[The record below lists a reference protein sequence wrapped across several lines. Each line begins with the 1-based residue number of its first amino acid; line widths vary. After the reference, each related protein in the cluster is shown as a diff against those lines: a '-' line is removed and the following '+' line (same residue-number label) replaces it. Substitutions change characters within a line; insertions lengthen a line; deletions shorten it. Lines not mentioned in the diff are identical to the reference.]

1 MLRKMSLRLILGRA
15 GSGKSTRIYEE
26 ISALVA
32 AEPSGSPLWLL
43 VPEQATSQA
52 ERSLTDCCSTGGLM
66 RARVISF
73 RRLAYQL
80 LHEVAG
86 AALVQIGEL
95 GRHMI
100 IRRVIEQRKHELR
113 TFYRSANQPGFTH
126 KLAQMVSELKSCQVT
141 PEQLAALLTEQAD
154 KLTPTLRNKLH
165 DLTLLCHQLEEEY
178 GDTYLDADDCLTLL
192 ADNVPK
198 SQGVVGSPVW
208 LDGFSGFTAQ
218 EYRVIERLLSVC
230 PEVSVCL
237 TLPPDALSRRL
248 RDDDVFYT
256 PWSTAKELVRRA
268 AELGVT
274 VEQIAIPAGHNVRS
288 RGHAALE
295 YLESNYFDRLQPPF
309 AESPAGLSIVAA
321 SNRRAEVEAAA
332 SEIIRLCREEGYRYR
347 EIAVTVRDFANYDY
361 LLATV
366 LNDVGIPHFLDKKRA
381 VDQHPAL
388 ELVRS
393 ALETVLEN
401 FPYEAVFRCLKTD
414 LFPVSR
420 DAVDILENYVLATG
434 TRGQSRW
441 LTGDDWLPHQSEG
454 EGGQE
459 TVEQTELLNA
469 ARRTVADLLG
479 SLSKALEQALDVRGY
494 ATALYQ
500 FLEKLKVDE
509 TLFDWA
515 ETAAAKGELEAA
527 SLHTQVWSALIGLLD
542 EAVAGLNDEKLPL
555 REFARVVDS
564 GLETIE
570 LGLIPPELDQVVITS
585 LGRSR
590 HPEVKAALVLGVT
603 EGVLP
608 ARVQSDGIL
617 TDHERQILASCQ
629 LELGPSAERRL
640 FDEQYLIYSALTR
653 PSQRLWL
660 SYPLA
665 DEEGATLLPSS
676 VIKRL
681 REIFPQLETTE
692 HPLTPVGLGGADVL
706 PYLPH
711 PTPALRQLAAELR
724 EAALNRTVA
733 PVWWDVYSFLLF
745 SAKDRPALLRLL
757 AGRERRNAEGSL
769 TRQAVRRL
777 YGQTLRAS
785 VSRIERYNACPFS
798 FFSTYGLRLQERAVH
813 RLAAPD
819 LGTFFHN
826 AMDRFV
832 LELQERNLDWG
843 QLEDQQYTDLTKQIV
858 GALGPDLQ
866 HHILDSS
873 SRYRHIARK
882 LERTVERSARIL
894 GKHQSQGKFRPVAVE
909 LAFGPG
915 GRIPGLSFSLSDGTR
930 IELAGRIDRLDLAT
944 TDDGQSYLRVIDYKS
959 GSSRLT
965 PLEVYYGLKLQLL
978 TYLHVAKQCA
988 ANLLPAEALEAAALY
1003 FRIHDP
1009 LQTAEAPL
1017 PTILAEAR
1025 GLEAYR
1031 MQGLLLDDQEAISLM
1046 DQELRGRSVLIPVS
1060 VKSDGSLRQ
1069 SDNVWSRAELDRMRE
1084 HLEAELMAAGEA
1096 IMQGNIA
1103 ISPYR
1108 LDKETACRFCS
1119 YAAVCQF
1126 DPLLPENDYR
1136 WLPKLPRDEI
1146 MRRLSQSEGGESGE

>member
-1 MLRKMSLRLILGRA
+1 MSLRLILGRA
-15 GSGKSTRIYEE
+15 GSGKSTQIYGE
-26 ISALVA
+26 ISALVTT
-32 AEPSGSPLWLL
+32 EPSGPPLWLL

-52 ERSLTDCCSTGGLM
+52 ERSLTECGSLGGLL

-80 LHEVAG
+80 LHAVAG
-86 AALVQIGEL
+86 AALVQVGDL

-100 IRRVIEQRKHELR
+100 IRRVVEQHKQELR

-126 KLAQMVSELKSCQVT
+126 KLAQMMSELKSCQVT
-141 PEQLAALLTEQAD
+141 PQQLTDLLTAQSD
-154 KLTPTLRNKLH
+154 KLSPTLQNKLH
-165 DLTLLCHQLEEEY
+165 DLALLYQQLEAEY
-178 GDTYLDADDCLTLL
+178 GQTYLDADDCLRLL
-192 ADNVPK
+192 AENLPLSTD
-198 SQGVVGSPVW
+198 VVGRPVW

-218 EYRVIERLLSVC
+218 EYRVIEQLLAVC
-230 PEVSVCL
+230 PQVSISL
-237 TLPPDALSRRL
+237 TLPPDALSRKL
-248 RDDDVFYT
+248 RDDDVFYS
-256 PWSTAKELVRRA
+256 PWSTARELMRRA
-268 AELGVT
+268 AELGVA
-274 VEQIAIPAGHNVRS
+274 VEQVAIPAGRNVRS
-288 RGHAALE
+288 QGNAALA
-295 YLESNYFDRLQPPF
+295 YLEANYFDRLRPPF
-309 AESPAGLSIVAA
+309 AELPVGVDMVAA
-321 SNRRAEVEAAA
+321 ANRRAEVEAAA

-347 EIAVTVRDFANYDY
+347 EIAITVRDFANYDY
-361 LLATV
+361 LLSTV
-366 LNDVGIPHFLDKKRA
+366 LTDLGIPHFLDKKRA

-414 LFPVSR
+414 LFPLSR
-420 DAVDILENYVLATG
+420 DQVDMLENQVLATG
-434 TRGQSRW
+434 VRGQGRW
-441 LTGDDWLPHQSEG
+441 LGSEDWQPYRPDGSR
-454 EGGQE
+454 QE
-459 TVEQTELLNA
+459 TEVQREQLNS
-469 ARRTVADLLG
+469 ARWVVAKHLG
-479 SLSKALEQALDVRGY
+479 QLGTSLQQAENVRGY
-494 ATALYQ
+494 AAAIYQ
-500 FLEKLKVDE
+500 FLEQLKVPE

-515 ETAAAKGELEAA
+515 EAAANKGELESA

-542 EAVAGLNDEKLPL
+542 EAVAGLNEEKLPI
-555 REFARVVDS
+555 REFARIIDS

-608 ARVQSDGIL
+608 ARVQSDGL
-617 TDHERQILASCQ
+617 FTDHERQLLSSFR

-653 PSQRLWL
+653 PSRRLWL

-676 VIKRL
+676 VVKRV
-681 REIFPQLETTE
+681 RELFPQLAVTE
-692 HPLTPVGLGGADVL
+692 HPLTPAGLTDKDIL

-724 EAALNRTVA
+724 EATLNRSVA
-733 PVWWDVYSFLLF
+733 PIWWDVYSFLLF

-757 AGRERRNAEGSL
+757 ASRERRNTENSL
-769 TRQAVRRL
+769 TPLAVRRL
-777 YGQTLRAS
+777 YGRTLRAS
-785 VSRIERYNACPFS
+785 VSRIERYNACPFA
-798 FFSTYGLRLQERAVH
+798 FFATYGLRLAERAVH

-832 LELQERNLDWG
+832 LELQQRNLDWG
-843 QLEDQQYTDLTKQIV
+843 QLSDRQYTELTQEIV
-858 GALGPDLQ
+858 GELGPELQ
-866 HHILDSS
+866 NHILDSS
-873 SRYRHIARK
+873 SRLRHIARK
-882 LERTVERSARIL
+882 LERAVERSARIL
-894 GKHQSQGKFRPVAVE
+894 GKHQSQGRFHPVAVE

-915 GRIPGLSFSLSDGTR
+915 GRIPGLAFSLPDGTR

-944 TDDGQSYLRVIDYKS
+944 TADGQSYLRVIDYKS

-988 ANLLPAEALEAAALY
+988 ADLLPADALEAAALY

-1017 PTILAEAR
+1017 PAALAEAR

-1031 MQGLLLDDQEAISLM
+1031 MQGLLLDDQAAISLM
-1046 DQELRGRSVLIPVS
+1046 DQELRGRSALIPVS

-1069 SDNVWSRAELDRMRE
+1069 SENVWSREELEQMRT
-1084 HLEAELMAAGEA
+1084 HLEAKFMSAGEE
-1096 IMQGNIA
+1096 IMHGNIA
-1103 ISPYR
+1103 IAPYR

-1136 WLPKLPRDEI
+1136 WLPRLPREEI
-1146 MRRLSQSEGGESGE
+1146 MHQLSQAEGGEPLE